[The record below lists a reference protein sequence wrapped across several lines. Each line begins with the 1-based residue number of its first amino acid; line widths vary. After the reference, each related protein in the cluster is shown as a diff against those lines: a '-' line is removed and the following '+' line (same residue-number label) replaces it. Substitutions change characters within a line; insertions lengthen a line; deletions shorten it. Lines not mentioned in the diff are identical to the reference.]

1 MTYVCFSV
9 SFSNLLVCTI
19 CIYSNWSLGL
29 VKNVILPEKLKLL
42 YQKKSLLQKSS
53 NFLVFLV
60 YSLLFVFCRFSVQ
73 KTIKI
78 AQPVQNLQ
86 NIWS

>member
-9 SFSNLLVCTI
+9 SFSSLLVSTI

-53 NFLVFLV
+53 N
-60 YSLLFVFCRFSVQ
+60 S
-73 KTIKI
+73 
-78 AQPVQNLQ
+78 
-86 NIWS
+86 